1 MAHRHIC
8 LECGAIEDRD
18 GSCSGC
24 EGPLEGRRASK
35 TEYWR
40 VVRSEPWP
48 GMINTMAGEDLELA
62 LRGVI
67 KASALRIKDE
77 LDPAYERAGDI
88 VKRALIHFL
97 ANASPRALVEHGT
110 TDGLAGPLNRNEPLP
125 EPPGEIAPPEEP
137 RPE

>member
-8 LECGAIEDRD
+8 LDCGAIEERD
-18 GSCSGC
+18 DACADC
-24 EGPLEGRRASK
+24 TGPLESRRSAK

-48 GMINTMAGEDLELA
+48 GTINTMAGEDLELA

-97 ANASPRALVEHGT
+97 ANASPRTLVEHGT
-110 TDGLAGPLNRNEPLP
+110 TDGLAGPLNRSEPLP
-125 EPPGEIAPPEEP
+125 DPPPEIPPPEEP